1 MLANTPRGLLS
12 NGCGTKAPWRRLI
25 LTVIVGVGMGVVGPA
40 SSFNLEPRT
49 AQIFSD
55 PTLGESYWGRESYFG
70 FSVALQRNGLDNSAW
85 LVVGAPRAN
94 SSIYIPTRITEPGAI
109 YKCDL
114 SNDRAPCV
122 ELKID
127 QTGNT
132 YTENQNYEFIYHD
145 LKNEGWLGAALDT
158 QPTFEEGRQ
167 ATGVC
172 APRWINQAYF
182 GHGTYQINGACYW
195 LNASL
200 SDAPA
205 HKKLPLIQYSKQTFN
220 LDGRPLFYY
229 AHGQAGLSLHFP
241 DDQTEMIIG
250 APGVFNWQGSVIRL
264 KDAASPV
271 HGEMAF
277 RRRRQVPHS
286 IPSEVQMFSSQSM
299 PNPYYTPSIQDF
311 DLNGYAVTSGRFFN
325 ANELLYASG
334 APRGAYTF
342 GKVFIFSFPERETQ
356 SFNIR
361 AEWQGTQVG
370 ENFGAA
376 LVAMDVNGDGLSDLV
391 VGSPM
396 FSRPDIPDMGR
407 IQVFMS
413 TKLGTMVQTSGY
425 YGSSSP
431 SARFG
436 TTLASPGDMNFDGY
450 EDVAVGAPWENN
462 GKGAVYIYMGSEIGL
477 RQVYAQRLSPED
489 FPTVPNL
496 SGFGMGISRGIDID
510 NNDYPD
516 LAIGSFLS
524 GHSLVLK
531 SRTVA
536 SVRGNVIAS
545 PQTLLLEDTYL
556 TLETCVSYDGHRVP
570 EKIGIN
576 GNVTLD
582 YGHVSPR
589 ASFSDTGLA
598 FRKFDVVGT
607 SGKTKCL
614 PFTVDVSSNKIDP
627 RRPILVRLEYAIVET
642 ADQLMTQ
649 PKTDPGQ
656 PKITTLPISIVTECE
671 SDGDKTCE
679 VDMFV
684 EAYFVSYGEHDKLT
698 IGGDNKPVL
707 EIVVNNLGESVF
719 LPNVTIEVPEPFAL
733 YQPSSHNCDFTIKDS
748 RTALVCQLTN
758 PIKRNRQDWLR
769 VTIDASQVT
778 DAASELKVDVAVSGE
793 GVELQPSDNSVFPG
807 LQLLAN
813 AQLKLHGYS
822 REEQLHYKRIEEDKI
837 NTTLSSSTFTHHY
850 TLVKS
855 GPTPLG
861 QVELVI
867 DIPVNFTEE
876 GRFITLYAPET
887 NFLGQPFLCNVQG
900 TTLAASGAETGNN
913 GNIIPTFGT
922 GDMSIPLETKVRTTI
937 LRTRSVSEDVSG
949 DEAKL
954 HEVQTFR
961 CPNEQISCARLR
973 CIINSWPSGSHN
985 ADLSIKMDVNFTIL
999 ASHISARGGAIVG
1012 SSATAAVLSLN
1023 PDLTFVGNKVTST
1036 IADTHFLPDSLP
1048 GRGVAWWIIL
1058 LAVLGGLLLLC
1069 LLAYALYKMG
1079 FFKRKEHEEMK
1090 AQKAHVECNANY

>member
-1 MLANTPRGLLS
+1 MLTTTLRGTTSLWRLLM
-12 NGCGTKAPWRRLI
+12 
-25 LTVIVGVGMGVVGPA
+25 TVIVGVGVGPA

-109 YKCDL
+109 FKCDL
-114 SNDRAPCV
+114 SNDQAPCT

-132 YTENQNYEFIYHD
+132 YIQNQNYEFIYHD

-158 QPTFEEGRQ
+158 QPTFKEGRQ

-182 GHGTYQINGACYW
+182 GHGSYQMNGVCYW

-205 HKKLPLIQYSKQTFN
+205 HKKLPLIQYSKQTFY
-220 LDGRPLFYY
+220 LDGRAIFYH

-241 DDQTEMIIG
+241 DDQTEMIVG
-250 APGVFNWQGSVIRL
+250 APGIFNWQGSVIRF

-277 RRRRQVPHS
+277 RRRRQALPS
-286 IPSEVQMFSSQSM
+286 IPSEIQMFSSQNV
-299 PNPYYTPSIQDF
+299 PNPYYTPAIQDF
-311 DLNGYAVTSGRFFN
+311 DLNGYAVTSGRFFKES
-325 ANELLYASG
+325 ELLYASG
-334 APRGAYTF
+334 APRGAYTL
-342 GKVFIFSFPERETQ
+342 GKVYIFSFPVQETQ
-356 SFNIR
+356 PFNIR

-370 ENFGAA
+370 ENFGSS

-396 FSRPDIPDMGR
+396 FSKPDIPDMGR
-407 IQVFMS
+407 IQVFLS
-413 TKLGTMVQTSGY
+413 TKMGSMVQSSSY
-425 YGSSSP
+425 YGSSLP

-436 TTLASPGDMNFDGY
+436 TTLASPGDLNFDGY
-450 EDVAVGAPWENN
+450 ADVAVGAPWEND

-477 RQVYAQRLSPED
+477 RQVYAQRLSPDD
-489 FPTVPNL
+489 FPSVPNL
-496 SGFGMGISRGIDID
+496 SGFGMGISRGIDVD
-510 NNDYPD
+510 NNEYPD

-524 GHSLVLK
+524 GHSVVLK

-536 SVRGNVIAS
+536 SLRGHVTAN

-556 TLETCVSYDGHRVP
+556 NLETCISYDGHRVP
-570 EKIGIN
+570 GQIGIH
-576 GNVTLD
+576 GNVSLD

-589 ASFSDTGLA
+589 ATFSDTGLT
-598 FRKFDVVGT
+598 FRSFDVMGT
-607 SGKTKCL
+607 IGKTKCL
-614 PFTVDVSSNKIDP
+614 PFTVDIASNKIDP
-627 RRPILVRLEYAIVET
+627 RRPILVRLEYVIPET

-671 SDGDKTCE
+671 GDGDKTCE

-684 EAYFVSYGEHDKLT
+684 EAYFVSYGENDKLT
-698 IGGDNKPVL
+698 IGGDNMPVL

-719 LPNVTIEVPEPFAL
+719 LPNVTVEVPEPFAL
-733 YQPSSHNCDFTIKDS
+733 YLPSSHNCDFTIKDS
-748 RTALVCQLTN
+748 RTALVCQLAN

-793 GVELQPSDNSVFPG
+793 GVELQPSDNSAIPG

-822 REEQLHYKRIEEDKI
+822 REEQLHYKRIDEDKI

-876 GRFITLYAPET
+876 GQFITLYAPET
-887 NFLGQPFLCNVQG
+887 NFLGQPFICNIEG
-900 TTLAASGAETGNN
+900 TTLAASGTENGNN
-913 GNIIPTFGT
+913 GNIIPTFIT
-922 GDMSIPLETKVRTTI
+922 GDMVIPLETKVHTTVLQARTFP
-937 LRTRSVSEDVSG
+937 EDING
-949 DEAKL
+949 DESKL

-961 CPNEQISCARLR
+961 CPTEQISCARLR
-973 CIINSWPSGSHN
+973 CLINSWPGGSHS
-985 ADLSIKMDVNFTIL
+985 AELSIRMDVNFTIL

-1012 SSATAAVLSLN
+1012 STASASVLSLN

-1058 LAVLGGLLLLC
+1058 LAVLGGLLLLT
-1069 LLAYALYKMG
+1069 LLAYLLYKLG
-1079 FFKRKEHEEMK
+1079 FFKRKEQEEMK